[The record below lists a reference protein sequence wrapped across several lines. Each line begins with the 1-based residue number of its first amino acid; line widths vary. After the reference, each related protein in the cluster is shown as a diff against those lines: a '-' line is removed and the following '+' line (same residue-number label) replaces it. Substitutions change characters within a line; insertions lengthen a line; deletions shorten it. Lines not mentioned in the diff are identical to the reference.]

1 VLFLIYLKP
10 LFDTLEKEHP
20 NLQFSSYI
28 DDVAIIATNRTLAV
42 NVRELNNAART
53 VFQWAEQNAVAFDDS
68 KSELIHFTR
77 SRSTAESDK
86 QVITLPNGTVVKPS
100 QVLRWLDVWLDR
112 KLSFQHHIKTKL
124 GSAERAL

>member
-1 VLFLIYLKP
+1 VLWVEHFMTKRSIQLAFDGQQKELVSVETGIPQGSPVLPVLFLIYLKP

-42 NVRELNNAART
+42 NVRELNSAART

-68 KSELIHFTR
+68 KSELLHFTR
-77 SRSTAESDK
+77 SRSTAESEK
-86 QVITLPNGTVVKPS
+86 QVTT
-100 QVLRWLDVWLDR
+100 
-112 KLSFQHHIKTKL
+112 
-124 GSAERAL
+124 